1 MTLDELLASGRLS
14 APLTALASDF
24 VARAGNTTEA
34 RDSMRDTLA
43 TYLRYPEWTDEFER
57 ALTSDDRFAAVSDAA
72 ARLIAAGA
80 DPALVPVWLN
90 AFHLELLSQD
100 REQDDDVVLEVID
113 QLLGF

>member
-14 APLTALASDF
+14 APLAALASDV
-24 VARAGNTTEA
+24 VARAGNTAEA

-57 ALTSDDRFAAVSDAA
+57 ALASADQFHAASDAV

-80 DPALVPVWLN
+80 DPELLPVWLN

-100 REQDDDVVLEVID
+100 RDQDDDVVLEVID
-113 QLLGF
+113 QLVGF

>member
-14 APLTALASDF
+14 APLAALASDF

-34 RDSMRDTLA
+34 RESMGDTLA

-57 ALTSDDRFAAVSDAA
+57 ALTSDDQFGAVSDAA

-80 DPALVPVWLN
+80 DPELLPVWLN
-90 AFHLELLSQD
+90 AFHLDLMSQD

-113 QLLGF
+113 QLVGF